1 MFDYDEDLWDGEGLL
16 SEREKRS
23 NFWFYCILGILMFII
38 LSFSV
43 YFNKMH
49 GIVLVSGGSMKQTL
63 YDGEVL
69 LMSKDISDMK
79 KGDIIIVNVE
89 KYTASGSDTKNI
101 IKRLIATE
109 GDKVKCIDGCV
120 YLWEAGASGYQLL
133 DEPYAYYEKNKADY
147 DFEEYEVEEGE
158 IFFLG
163 DNRFNSIDSRYK
175 TGNSHLK
182 NDLYKKKDVVG
193 YVPTWALENQK
204 LLELIFYRPK
214 SCIGNQ

>member
-1 MFDYDEDLWDGEGLL
+1 MFDYDEDLWDREGLL
-16 SEREKRS
+16 REIDNRS
-23 NFWFYCILGILMFII
+23 SALFYCILGILMFAII
-38 LSFSV
+38 SFSA

-69 LMSKDISDMK
+69 LMSKDISSME
-79 KGDIIIVNVE
+79 KGNIIIVNVE
-89 KYTASGSDTKNI
+89 KYISGKSDTKNI

-109 GDKVKCIDGCV
+109 GDKVKCIDGNV
-120 YLWEAGASGYQLL
+120 YIWEAGTAGYRLL
-133 DEPYAYYEKNKADY
+133 DEPYAYYERNKLDY
-147 DFEEYEVEEGE
+147 DFEEYEVGEGE

-182 NDLYKKKDVVG
+182 NDLYKTEDVVG

-204 LLELIFYRPK
+204 LLEIIFYRPK
-214 SCIGNQ
+214 SCIGN